1 MKKPRIITEGS
12 RTFLRLHTEKNE
24 LLDPRRADMLIQGKV
39 DGLFPVQIVPKGKAY
54 QFLYDVTG
62 YMLLESYLKSGLRRA
77 AFAALLRD
85 VYETLRD
92 LCQAFF
98 SPESMLLSLDKV
110 FLRPGSKK
118 ASFIFVPVQQ
128 YAGGQSVR
136 DFYLSIARE
145 AVLSPGESTAYVEE
159 LIALLKRG
167 VNLSMFDLEE
177 YIRKLSEMPMPDA
190 PKNRCKKC
198 HAVNRSASSFCAFCG
213 APLQAEEQGH
223 AVYDPLAAKKA
234 PKPILNGS
242 APEAAGPLQETGAAS
257 APDGRRASLK
267 KAWMLQ
273 KRTGSAFP
281 VETAR
286 WTVGKS
292 GCDCC
297 IPDNPVVSRV
307 HAEILQREDR
317 FFVVDLCSTNRTY
330 INGQPIPAQ
339 REVELQSGF
348 LLRFGNEDFEF
359 RL

>member
-1 MKKPRIITEGS
+1 MKRPRIITEGS

-24 LLDPRRADMLIQGKV
+24 LLDPRRADILIQGKV
-39 DGLFPVQIVPKGKAY
+39 DGLIPVQIVPKGKTCLL
-54 QFLYDVTG
+54 LYDVTG

-77 AFAALLRD
+77 ALAALLRD
-85 VYETLRD
+85 IYETLRD
-92 LCQAFF
+92 LRQAFF
-98 SPESMLLSLDKV
+98 CPESMLLSPDRV
-110 FLRPGSKK
+110 FLRPGSRK

-159 LIALLKRG
+159 LIALLKCG

-177 YIRKLSEMPMPDA
+177 YIRKLSETPMPDA

-198 HAVNRSASSFCAFCG
+198 HAVNRSASSFCASCG
-213 APLQAEEQGH
+213 TPLHTEEQGR
-223 AVYDPLAAKKA
+223 AVYDPLAAEKA
-234 PKPILNGS
+234 PKPILNGP
-242 APEAAGPLQETGAAS
+242 APENAGPCPETGPAEPS
-257 APDGRRASLK
+257 EQRAPLR

-297 IPDNPVVSRV
+297 ISDNPVVSRV
-307 HAEILQREDR
+307 HAELLQREGR

-330 INGQPIPAQ
+330 VNGQPVPAQ
-339 REVELQSGF
+339 SEVELQSGF

>member
-1 MKKPRIITEGS
+1 MKRPRIITEGS

-24 LLDPRRADMLIQGKV
+24 LLDPRRADILIQGKV
-39 DGLFPVQIVPKGKAY
+39 DGLIPVQIVPKGKTCLL
-54 QFLYDVTG
+54 LYDVTG
-62 YMLLESYLKSGLRRA
+62 YMFLESYLKSGLRRA
-77 AFAALLRD
+77 ALAALLRD
-85 VYETLRD
+85 IYETLRD
-92 LCQAFF
+92 LRQAFF
-98 SPESMLLSLDKV
+98 SPESMLLSPDRV
-110 FLRPGSKK
+110 FLCPGSRK

-128 YAGGQSVR
+128 YEGGQSVR

-177 YIRKLSEMPMPDA
+177 YIRKLSETPMPDA

-223 AVYDPLAAKKA
+223 AVYDPLVAKKA
-234 PKPILNGS
+234 PKPILNG
-242 APEAAGPLQETGAAS
+242 S

-307 HAEILQREDR
+307 HAELLQREGR

-330 INGQPIPAQ
+330 VNGQPVPAQ
-339 REVELQSGF
+339 SEVELQSGF